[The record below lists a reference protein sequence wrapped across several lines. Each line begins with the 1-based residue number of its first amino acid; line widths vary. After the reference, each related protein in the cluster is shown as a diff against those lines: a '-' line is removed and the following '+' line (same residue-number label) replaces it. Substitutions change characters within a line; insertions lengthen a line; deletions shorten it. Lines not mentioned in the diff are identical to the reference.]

1 MPMSRLLAGSR
12 VMSAP
17 ATVIW
22 PASASS
28 SPASSRSVVVLPQ
41 PDGPSKATSSPAC
54 TVRSSPSRATTGP
67 YLRLSPSI
75 RTSTAVLA
83 ALFCVL
89 VMGELTCAPSS
100 LAAAAPTAGIGQDRQ
115 EAEGKYQ
122 RGRRGGAEHSGMRS
136 GPAEVISGVLP
147 VVVEQQAG

>member
-54 TVRSSPSRATTGP
+54 TVRSSPSRATTRP

-83 ALFCVL
+83 ALFFVL
-89 VMGELTCAPSS
+89 VMGELTCATSS
-100 LAAAAPTAGIGQDRQ
+100 PAAAAPAAGIGHDQQ
-115 EAEGKYQ
+115 ETEGQYQ
-122 RGRRGGAEHSGMRS
+122 TGRPCRAEHFRS
-136 GPAEVISGVLP
+136 PR
-147 VVVEQQAG
+147 